1 MNQGVGNE
9 SSHTPLAGSLRM
21 WPQEQSRPPTMALRL
36 APSAPGETSGSHRP
50 QAVPGPMSK
59 ETHKDP
65 QILPAPPTFLPS
77 DTP

>member
-36 APSAPGETSGSHRP
+36 APSAPGETSGSH
-50 QAVPGPMSK
+50 
-59 ETHKDP
+59 
-65 QILPAPPTFLPS
+65 
-77 DTP
+77 